1 MAKKVTI
8 EVDDNPEEPI
18 LPISPDIIEEATTP
32 PVEQEENPCP
42 PYRRGKT

>member
-1 MAKKVTI
+1 MAKKNAI
-8 EVDDNPEEPI
+8 EVD
-18 LPISPDIIEEATTP
+18 ISPDEPIIPTSPEIIEEATTP

>member
-8 EVDDNPEEPI
+8 EVDDNPEEPT
-18 LPISPDIIEEATTP
+18 LPSSSDTIKQATTP